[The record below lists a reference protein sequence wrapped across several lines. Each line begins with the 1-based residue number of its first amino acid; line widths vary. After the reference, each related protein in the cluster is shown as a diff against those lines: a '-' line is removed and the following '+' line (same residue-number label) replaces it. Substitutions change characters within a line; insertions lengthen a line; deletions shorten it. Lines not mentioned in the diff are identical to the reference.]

1 MIGVILPGSKAHEST
16 SIVSKIRLRSV
27 AMRTG
32 PIEQPFTLCAA
43 RQCDDDDV
51 GYFSG
56 KATSLALTI
65 AVTKNTNVS
74 FNLHKSASKLW
85 RRAWKI
91 CGVFAGTWRRIASLS
106 RASFSSGLVK
116 EFGWVDAQRHCDAY
130 DRVERRVC
138 FSSLDLVDQGP
149 TGFGFVGQIR
159 LGHFRGK
166 PQFLDL
172 PAQIFLIILRA
183 LFRIEGLSFRSGS
196 SGNPWPV
203 FSEDGVMEPK
213 HFAKNNSGYRVQLRG
228 ANCAKKVS
236 RK

>member
-1 MIGVILPGSKAHEST
+1 MVIDAMGHCKGSKPLRTMSTMTGSISYSRIWTAMVQRLSIRLPCQWMLASVLITTSRPDARATGDQWRLVQIFTSLKCCRAGLVRTIMFVDDWRNPPGSKAHEPT

-85 RRAWKI
+85 RRAWKV

-106 RASFSSGLVK
+106 QASFLI
-116 EFGWVDAQRHCDAY
+116 A
-130 DRVERRVC
+130 
-138 FSSLDLVDQGP
+138 
-149 TGFGFVGQIR
+149 VGQRVR
-159 LGHFRGK
+159 LG
-166 PQFLDL
+166 
-172 PAQIFLIILRA
+172 
-183 LFRIEGLSFRSGS
+183 
-196 SGNPWPV
+196 
-203 FSEDGVMEPK
+203 
-213 HFAKNNSGYRVQLRG
+213 
-228 ANCAKKVS
+228 
-236 RK
+236 